1 MTLVE
6 TKLAELGYEL
16 PQPPDPIG
24 TYLPVTRSG
33 NIMWMAG
40 VGSRRANGEHIAGK
54 LGADLTVEQGYEA
67 ARWAALNL
75 LARMKAELGD
85 LDRVTRILKV
95 VGMVN
100 SDPAFTDQAAV
111 VDGASDLFVA
121 LYGERGQ
128 HARSAPAW
136 PSSQATPPSS
146 ATASSRSTGHNAAT
160 AAGDRQRNVRGS
172 RSASSPSARGL
183 SGGHTS
189 SPVGHGMPE
198 GPPLPVCRDVLA
210 AAPSSPCTFGAPI
223 PHGCR
228 HRAPGLRHRQDSVR
242 VRCSSP
248 YPSW

>member
-24 TYLPVTRSG
+24 AYLPMTRSG

-54 LGADLTVEQGYEA
+54 LGADLTLEQGYEA

-128 HARSAPAW
+128 HARSAPGMAVL
-136 PSSQATPPSS
+136 PGN
-146 ATASSRSTGHNAAT
+146 TAVICDCVIEVDGAITQPQQRI
-160 AAGDRQRNVRGS
+160 DRQRNVRS
-172 RSASSPSARGL
+172 FPFSQFAFSQRTKRKSIPLSSWLWDARGTPASCVPGCFGSSTFISVYL
-183 SGGHTS
+183 RGSDSAWMSPPCSRTTS
-189 SPVGHGMPE
+189 
-198 GPPLPVCRDVLA
+198 
-210 AAPSSPCTFGAPI
+210 
-223 PHGCR
+223 
-228 HRAPGLRHRQDSVR
+228 
-242 VRCSSP
+242 
-248 YPSW
+248 